1 MLAQQLLN
9 GVVVG
14 AVYALFSLGLTL
26 VFGMHRILNLAHGS
40 VFMWGAFIGYF
51 AVTAAG
57 LPLAVGFLLA
67 IVGAGL
73 LSVALDLLVFRPL
86 RRREGDE
93 FGAIVASIGANLV
106 LMDLAQQATNAQ
118 TLRFP
123 FGIFPIKF
131 FTFMALRIS
140 LQQMVILA
148 AVALLVALLLLYL
161 FRTNLGTDARA
172 VAINEQTSM
181 LLGVN
186 PNAVYF
192 NTFFI
197 AGALA
202 GAAGVIL
209 GIAFNSVSYVMGEP
223 VMLQAFVVIV
233 LGGLGSVPG
242 ALLAGIVL
250 GMIQTLTTV
259 YISSEL
265 SDAVV
270 FGLLFVVLL
279 VRPSG
284 FFEGIHTEH
293 RVA

>member
-26 VFGMHRILNLAHGS
+26 VFGMHRILNLAHGA
-40 VFMWGAFIGYF
+40 VFMWGAFAGYF
-51 AVTAAG
+51 AVTLAG
-57 LPLAVGFLLA
+57 WPLALA
-67 IVGAGL
+67 FAFAILCGGL
-73 LSVALDLLVFRPL
+73 LSVLLDLLVFRPL

-93 FGAIVASIGANLV
+93 FGTIVASIGANLV
-106 LMDLAQQATNAQ
+106 LMHLAQQATNAQ

-123 FGIFPIKF
+123 FGTLPIVF
-131 FTFMALRIS
+131 YQFAGLRIS
-140 LQQMVILA
+140 LQQIVILA
-148 AVALLVALLLLYL
+148 AVALLVIALVLYL
-161 FRTNLGTDARA
+161 FRTNIGTDARA

-186 PNAVYF
+186 PNLVYL

-233 LGGLGSVPG
+233 LGGLGSVTG
-242 ALLAGIVL
+242 ALLAGIFL

-265 SDAVV
+265 SDAIV
-270 FGLLFVVLL
+270 FSLLFLVLL
-279 VRPSG
+279 VRPHG
-284 FFEGIHTEH
+284 FFTGIHTEH
-293 RVA
+293 RVV

>member
-1 MLAQQLLN
+1 MFAQQLLN

-26 VFGMHRILNLAHGS
+26 VFGMHRILNLAHGA
-40 VFMWGAFIGYF
+40 VFMWGAFFGYF
-51 AVTAAG
+51 AVTVAG
-57 LPLAVGFLLA
+57 MPLVVAFVLA
-67 IVGAGL
+67 IIGAGL
-73 LSVALDLLVFRPL
+73 LSIVLDLLVFRPL

-93 FGAIVASIGANLV
+93 FGTIVASIGANLV
-106 LMDLAQQATNAQ
+106 LMHLAQQATNAQ

-123 FGIFPIKF
+123 FGTFPIMF
-131 FTFMALRIS
+131 FEFATLRIS
-140 LQQMVILA
+140 LQQIVILA
-148 AVALLVALLLLYL
+148 AVAVLVIMLLVYL

-186 PNAVYF
+186 PTAVYL

-233 LGGLGSVPG
+233 LGGLGSVTG
-242 ALLAGIVL
+242 ALLAGILL

-270 FGLLFVVLL
+270 FGLLFLVLL

-284 FFEGIHTEH
+284 FFRGVHTEH

>member
-26 VFGMHRILNLAHGS
+26 VFGMHRILNLAHGA

-51 AVTAAG
+51 AVTAVS
-57 LPLAVGFLLA
+57 LPLAAAFVLA
-67 IVGAGL
+67 IIGGGA
-73 LSVALDLLVFRPL
+73 LSVLLDLLVFRPL

-93 FGAIVASIGANLV
+93 FGTIVASIGANLV
-106 LMDLAQQATNAQ
+106 LMHLAQLATNAQ

-123 FGIFPIKF
+123 FGIFPIRF
-131 FTFMALRIS
+131 YEVAGLRIS
-140 LQQMVILA
+140 LQQIVILA
-148 AVALLVALLLLYL
+148 AVALLVVLLILYL

-186 PNAVYF
+186 PSAVYF

-233 LGGLGSVPG
+233 LGGLGSVTG
-242 ALLAGIVL
+242 ALFAGILL

-270 FGLLFVVLL
+270 FSLLFVVLL
-279 VRPSG
+279 VRPTG
-284 FFEGIHTEH
+284 FFAGVHTEH

>member
-1 MLAQQLLN
+1 MLAQQLIN

-26 VFGMHRILNLAHGS
+26 VFGMHRILNLAHGA

-51 AVTAAG
+51 AVTLG
-57 LPLAVGFLLA
+57 RLPLWAAFIAAVL
-67 IVGAGL
+67 GAGFV
-73 LSVALDLLVFRPL
+73 SVALELCVFRPL
-86 RRREGDE
+86 RRHQGDE
-93 FGAIVASIGANLV
+93 FGTIVASIGANLI

-123 FGIFPIKF
+123 FGIFPILF
-131 FTFMALRIS
+131 FNFLGMRVS
-140 LQQMVILA
+140 LQQVVILA
-148 AVALLVALLLLYL
+148 AVAIIVVGLLLFL
-161 FRTNLGTDARA
+161 FRTNLGSEARA
-172 VAINEQTSM
+172 VAVNEQTAM

-186 PNAVYF
+186 PGLVYL
-192 NTFFI
+192 TSFFI
-197 AGALA
+197 AGMLA

-209 GIAFNSVSYVMGEP
+209 GIAFNSVSYVMGEA

-233 LGGLGSVPG
+233 LGGLGSVVG
-242 ALLAGIVL
+242 AVLSGIL
-250 GMIQTLTTV
+250 IGMIQTLTTA
-259 YISSEL
+259 YISTEL

-270 FGLLFVVLL
+270 FGLLFIVLL

-284 FFEGIHTEH
+284 FFAGVHTEH

>member
-1 MLAQQLLN
+1 MLGQQLLN

-26 VFGMHRILNLAHGS
+26 VFGMHRILNLAHGG
-40 VFMWGAFIGYF
+40 VFMWGALGGYLLV
-51 AVTAAG
+51 ADAG
-57 LPLAVGFLLA
+57 LGLAPAFVLAVVGGA
-67 IVGAGL
+67 I
-73 LSVALDLLVFRPL
+73 LSVLLDFLVFRPL
-86 RRREGDE
+86 RRRRGDE
-93 FGAIVASIGANLV
+93 FGTIIASVGANLI
-106 LMDLAQQATNAQ
+106 LMDVAQQVTNAQ

-123 FGIFPIKF
+123 FGIFPIHF
-131 FTFMALRIS
+131 YHLIGLRIS
-140 LQQMVILA
+140 LQQIVIVA
-148 AVALLVALLLLYL
+148 AVAVLAAALLAYL

-172 VAINEQTSM
+172 VALDEDTAM

-186 PNAVYF
+186 PGAVYLG
-192 NTFFI
+192 TFAI

-233 LGGLGSVPG
+233 LGGLGSVVG
-242 ALLAGIVL
+242 ALFAGVL
-250 GMIQTLTTV
+250 LGVLQTLTTV

-265 SDAVV
+265 SDAIV

-284 FFEGIHTEH
+284 LFSGLHTEH